1 MPYAFPTV
9 EEGRTLLKSCS
20 RIPTSCKDW
29 FPEGF
34 LSQTDGWLLPS
45 VELQIDPAAFAFF
58 AANLM
63 LVSAKSISVVV
74 NGQHLPRAT
83 TDIRADDCS

>member
-1 MPYAFPTV
+1 M
-9 EEGRTLLKSCS
+9 
-20 RIPTSCKDW
+20 
-29 FPEGF
+29 
-34 LSQTDGWLLPS
+34 PS